1 MPVKKIIIGL
11 IIIILISA
19 IAGAGWWFLTQRKK
33 DVIQPIGQLENTAVV
48 VKVEAPPVIDPDADM
63 DGILDETEKKLGTSN
78 KDFDTDHD
86 WLSDYDEINK
96 WKTDPTKKDTDGDG
110 FSDGR
115 EVMNDF
121 NPLGA
126 GKL

>member
-1 MPVKKIIIGL
+1 MDGAVK
-11 IIIILISA
+11 
-19 IAGAGWWFLTQRKK
+19 
-33 DVIQPIGQLENTAVV
+33 
-48 VKVEAPPVIDPDADM
+48 KVEAPLVVDPDADA

-121 NPLGA
+121 NPLGP
-126 GKL
+126 GKLITL

>member
-33 DVIQPIGQLENTAVV
+33 DVIQPIGQTENITGA
-48 VKVEAPPVIDPDADM
+48 VKVEAPPVVDPDADM

>member
-1 MPVKKIIIGL
+1 MDSAVK
-11 IIIILISA
+11 
-19 IAGAGWWFLTQRKK
+19 
-33 DVIQPIGQLENTAVV
+33 
-48 VKVEAPPVIDPDADM
+48 KVEAPLAIDPDADS
-63 DGILDETEKKLGTSN
+63 DGILDEIEKELGTSN
-78 KDFDTDHD
+78 QDFDTDHD

-121 NPLGA
+121 NPLGP

>member
-11 IIIILISA
+11 IIITLISA
-19 IAGAGWWFLTQRKK
+19 IAGAGWWFLAQRKK
-33 DVIQPIGQLENTAVV
+33 NVIQPIGQVGV
-48 VKVEAPPVIDPDADM
+48 IKVEAPLVVDPDADA

-121 NPLGA
+121 NPLGP
-126 GKL
+126 GKLITL